1 MKCPAPETLFEFA
14 QGEASLAVERHVAEC
29 AACRAAVTEH
39 RAMWSALDAWEAP
52 AISPDFNRRLY
63 ARIEADKRRSARWF
77 QPAMA
82 AAAALVIVAGT
93 AWMVER
99 PAPAPAEPQ
108 MKSVSVEIEDTL
120 DDLEM
125 LRQLEAVKSKSR
137 EM

>member
-1 MKCPAPETLFEFA
+1 MKCPAPETLFEYA
-14 QGEASLAVERHVAEC
+14 QGEASPAVARHVAEC
-29 AACRAAVTEH
+29 AACRVAVDGH
-39 RAMWSALDAWEAP
+39 RAMWSALDEWEAP
-52 AISPDFNRRLY
+52 AISPDFNRKLY
-63 ARIEADKRRSARWF
+63 ARIEADKRRSSRWL
-77 QPAMA
+77 QPMA

-125 LRQLEAVKSKSR
+125 LRQLEAVKSNTR
-137 EM
+137 EL